1 VSLHVNLDSLSLNCI
16 LSSHGLENN
25 KIEIVP
31 SSGSTSCSRLPCM
44 LTRSVVRTSWVYFRG
59 NFCRLYSKKLYRWY
73 ASLYIFDCLTRYVSI
88 YAYILPPCSV
98 PSCTDNTLVGF
109 GYRKKITMAACSSSL
124 LLLLLTQAENVVQLV
139 ADIIPL
145 RLVSLSLNFVY
156 RSLAGECF

>member
-88 YAYILPPCSV
+88 FSYLCIHSTHWRTAPSFLVGHRGNICSMFFLLAPPTPPC
-98 PSCTDNTLVGF
+98 
-109 GYRKKITMAACSSSL
+109 ITPPE
-124 LLLLLTQAENVVQLV
+124 TVVQLV
-139 ADIIPL
+139 AAGDNTS
-145 RLVSLSLNFVY
+145 SLPTLFHYALS
-156 RSLAGECF
+156 R